1 MNLINHPNARSAFA
15 AVALL
20 AAFGPFPA
28 KAQETAVD
36 GTEAQARS
44 IMSDPRLKNML
55 RTVKEESTEALTQL
69 EEDPDA
75 AVDRATRLFQE
86 SKNKVD
92 PEKLKAAAA
101 KLQDEGVVDEA
112 VTAVSSVMPGASKP
126 VADQRMPT
134 AAPADNVPATRPA
147 PGISG
152 GVPTPL
158 AMPLTPGEIPPVEA
172 PAVAK
177 GSAPA
182 TDTVVQSGS
191 VAAIPGAAPTSP
203 MIPDSPGLKPDSI
216 PEPTPLKKKY
226 EPVSGGGFNSGG
238 GDRME
243 ILSKESI
250 MDNAKGI
257 LLFTGNVLVTHPE
270 FEIKC
275 DKIEI
280 LLADG
285 VGMDSAKSKSKESG
299 PPIKRATASGGMVEI
314 KRTTVEE
321 GVKKTQIAIARSLN
335 YNAATR
341 DITLSGGP
349 PYIQDGDRFI
359 KTNSE
364 DAQIIMRGNGKY
376 EITGTSNRSQIVIPV
391 PKSEG
396 DKGKSGLGGGIGDAL
411 GGGF

>member
-1 MNLINHPNARSAFA
+1 MNLMNHTLSACA
-15 AVALL
+15 AMAIL
-20 AAFGPFPA
+20 AVSGHTPA
-28 KAQETAVD
+28 MAQETPAD

-92 PEKLKAAAA
+92 PEKLKTAAA
-101 KLQDEGVVDEA
+101 KLQEEGVVDKA
-112 VTAVSSVMPGASKP
+112 VTAVSSVMPNAASAI
-126 VADQRMPT
+126 ADQGSSNT
-134 AAPADNVPATRPA
+134 TPAENVPATRPA

-158 AMPLTPGEIPPVEA
+158 AMPMTPGEIPAAETPAQSRNGA
-172 PAVAK
+172 P
-177 GSAPA
+177 S
-182 TDTVVQSGS
+182 TDTVVQSQD
-191 VAAIPGAAPTSP
+191 VAAIPGSAPTTP

-216 PEPTPLKKKY
+216 PAPTPLKKKY
-226 EPVSGGGFNSGG
+226 DPGSGGGFKSGG
-238 GDRME
+238 ADTME

-285 VGMDSAKSKSKESG
+285 VGMDSAKNKSKDSG

-335 YNAATR
+335 YNAITR

-376 EITGTSNRSQIVIPV
+376 EITGSNSRNQIVIPV
-391 PKSEG
+391 PKGEG
-396 DKGKSGLGGGIGDAL
+396 GKGGSGLGGGIGDAL